1 MRTLKEIKEYLKN
14 AKTEELVSKRGNKY
28 QVVKVSKKTLD
39 RIFDFKS
46 LRKSIHLV
54 NNKYIIYPVVWF
66 EKGKRTE
73 VIVME
78 ENNEKND

>member
-28 QVVKVSKKTLD
+28 QVVKVDKKLID
-39 RIFDFKS
+39 RIFEFKS
-46 LRKSIHLV
+46 LRKSIHSV
-54 NNKYIIYPVVWF
+54 NDKYIYPLVWF
-66 EKGKRTE
+66 EKGKKIE

-78 ENNEKND
+78 EK

>member
-28 QVVKVSKKTLD
+28 QVVKVNKKILD

-46 LRKSIHLV
+46 LRKSIHSIDY
-54 NNKYIIYPVVWF
+54 KYIYPIVWF
-66 EKGKRTE
+66 EKGKKTE

-78 ENNEKND
+78 DK

>member
-14 AKTEELVSKRGNKY
+14 AETEELVSKRGNKY
-28 QVVKVSKKTLD
+28 QVVKVSKKILD

-46 LRKSIHLV
+46 LRKSIHSIDY
-54 NNKYIIYPVVWF
+54 KYIYPIVWF
-66 EKGKRTE
+66 EKGKKTE

-78 ENNEKND
+78 EK

>member
-28 QVVKVSKKTLD
+28 QVVKVNKKILD

-46 LRKSIHLV
+46 LRKSIHSV
-54 NNKYIIYPVVWF
+54 NDTYIYPIVWF
-66 EKGKRTE
+66 EKGKKIE

-78 ENNEKND
+78 EK

>member
-14 AKTEELVSKRGNKY
+14 AETEELVSKRGNKY
-28 QVVKVSKKTLD
+28 QVIKVSKKTLD

-46 LRKSIHLV
+46 LRKSIHSID
-54 NNKYIIYPVVWF
+54 NKYIYPIVWF
-66 EKGKRTE
+66 EKGKKIE

-78 ENNEKND
+78 DK

>member
-28 QVVKVSKKTLD
+28 QVVKVSKKTLY

-46 LRKSIHLV
+46 LRKSIYSIDY
-54 NNKYIIYPVVWF
+54 KYIYPIVWF
-66 EKGKRTE
+66 EKGKKTE

-78 ENNEKND
+78 DK

>member
-28 QVVKVSKKTLD
+28 QVVKVSKKTLY

-46 LRKSIHLV
+46 LRKSIHSID
-54 NNKYIIYPVVWF
+54 NKYIYPIVWF
-66 EKGKRTE
+66 EKGKKTE

-78 ENNEKND
+78 EK